1 MWFWRGL
8 KGHSVTFAALF
19 ASLLL
24 GVSIADGVRHLL
36 SMLGVHWLYVL
47 ILPAVLFGW
56 MAKREPQ
63 WFGDEPKRRRI
74 ARSLLVG
81 SIVLAVLI
89 AWLRP
94 DKTEAEDPAAG
105 RTGVRAGGL

>member
-24 GVSIADGVRHLL
+24 GASISSGVRHLL
-36 SMLGVHWLYVL
+36 SALGVHWLYVL
-47 ILPAVLFGW
+47 ILPAVFFGW
-56 MAKREPQ
+56 MAKREPY
-63 WFGDEPKRRRI
+63 WFGDEAKRRRI
-74 ARSLLVG
+74 ARSLLAG
-81 SIVLAVLI
+81 SIALAVVI

-94 DKTEAEDPAAG
+94 AKSEREDPAA
-105 RTGVRAGGL
+105 VRASAPATR